1 MEISLKEYLAKNAE
15 YVVLKKIIKIGDF
28 IMEFYTKVAGVTF
41 DNRQRL
47 IRRMSVGERVSLVRD
62 PYNPYDSNA
71 IKVINSNGD
80 QIGFIAKELASSMAY
95 QMDSGTIFS
104 ATVSNITG
112 LNPGENMGVNLHIT
126 Y

>member
-1 MEISLKEYLAKNAE
+1 
-15 YVVLKKIIKIGDF
+15 
-28 IMEFYTKVAGVTF
+28 MEFYTKVAGVTF

-62 PYNPYDSNA
+62 PANPYDKNA
-71 IKVINSNGD
+71 IMVINSNGE
-80 QIGFIAKELASSMAY
+80 QIGFISKELASTMAIN
-95 QMDSGTIFS
+95 MDSGVNFV

-112 LNPGENMGVNLHIT
+112 MNPGENIGVNLHIT